1 MNKKIK
7 GILVGLSVLGN
18 VVMVGNA
25 DEVDV
30 VAEEQVINEVARAEE
45 VVAEEKQEIVL
56 EEEVEVEE
64 VEVVE
69 KEVEVVEKVVEKIEE
84 VEIEE
89 EVKLVVEEVK
99 EVEVE
104 KEVIKEV
111 KSEPVEIE
119 EEVEIVVEEKVEIE
133 EVEIE
138 EVVEE
143 EIENK
148 DEVIINN
155 MFDID
160 DEEYVLALKATT
172 FSYND
177 IGYTVLSDG
186 YGSLYIVDT
195 TLKNGQNYVGKIDGM
210 TDTLVEYRESDFEFV
225 YEEYFEEYSQEEIDW
240 AIGRLEGKY

>member
-1 MNKKIK
+1 M
-7 GILVGLSVLGN
+7 
-18 VVMVGNA
+18 
-25 DEVDV
+25 
-30 VAEEQVINEVARAEE
+30 
-45 VVAEEKQEIVL
+45 
-56 EEEVEVEE
+56 
-64 VEVVE
+64 
-69 KEVEVVEKVVEKIEE
+69 
-84 VEIEE
+84 
-89 EVKLVVEEVK
+89 
-99 EVEVE
+99 
-104 KEVIKEV
+104 IKEV
-111 KSEPVEIE
+111 KSEPVEV
-119 EEVEIVVEEKVEIE
+119 EVVVEEVEIE

-138 EVVEE
+138 EIEVEEEEIEVVVEE

-225 YEEYFEEYSQEEIDW
+225 YEEYFEEYSQEEVDW
-240 AIGRLEGKY
+240 AIGRLEGRY

>member
-25 DEVDV
+25 IKVDTAV
-30 VAEEQVINEVARAEE
+30 EEQIISGVVSVQE
-45 VVAEEKQEIVL
+45 VVAEEKQEIIL
-56 EEEVEVEE
+56 EEEVEEEVEEVIVVEEE

-69 KEVEVVEKVVEKIEE
+69 KEVEVV
-84 VEIEE
+84 
-89 EVKLVVEEVK
+89 K

-104 KEVIKEV
+104 KEVVKEI
-111 KSEPVEIE
+111 KSEPVEVIKEVEIEE
-119 EEVEIVVEEKVEIE
+119 EEVEVVVEEEVEEIEEEIEIEVVVEE

-138 EVVEE
+138 E
-143 EIENK
+143 
-148 DEVIINN
+148 EVIINN

-160 DEEYVLALKATT
+160 NEEYVLALQATT

-225 YEEYFEEYSQEEIDW
+225 YQEYFEEYSQEEVDW

>member
-25 DEVDV
+25 IKVDTAV
-30 VAEEQVINEVARAEE
+30 EEQIISGVVSVQE
-45 VVAEEKQEIVL
+45 VVAEEKQEIIL
-56 EEEVEVEE
+56 EEEVEEVEIEKEIEVVEE
-64 VEVVE
+64 EVKIVE
-69 KEVEVVEKVVEKIEE
+69 KEVEV
-84 VEIEE
+84 
-89 EVKLVVEEVK
+89 VK

-111 KSEPVEIE
+111 KSEPVEVEVVVEEIEIE
-119 EEVEIVVEEKVEIE
+119 EEVEIEEEIE
-133 EVEIE
+133 EEIE
-138 EVVEE
+138 VVVEE

-225 YEEYFEEYSQEEIDW
+225 YQEYFEEYSQEEIDW

>member
-25 DEVDV
+25 IKVDTAV
-30 VAEEQVINEVARAEE
+30 EEQIISGVVSVQE
-45 VVAEEKQEIVL
+45 VVAEEKQETIL
-56 EEEVEVEE
+56 EEEVE
-64 VEVVE
+64 
-69 KEVEVVEKVVEKIEE
+69 
-84 VEIEE
+84 
-89 EVKLVVEEVK
+89 

-111 KSEPVEIE
+111 KSEPVEV
-119 EEVEIVVEEKVEIE
+119 EVVVEEVEIE

-138 EVVEE
+138 EIEVEEEEIEVVVEE

-225 YEEYFEEYSQEEIDW
+225 YEEYFEEYSQEEVDW
-240 AIGRLEGKY
+240 AIGRLEGRY

>member
-25 DEVDV
+25 IKVDTAV
-30 VAEEQVINEVARAEE
+30 EEQIISGVVSVQE
-45 VVAEEKQEIVL
+45 VVAEEKQETIL
-56 EEEVEVEE
+56 EEEVEEVEVEKEVVEE
-64 VEVVE
+64 EIEVVE
-69 KEVEVVEKVVEKIEE
+69 KEVEIVEKE
-84 VEIEE
+84 VE
-89 EVKLVVEEVK
+89 VVK

-111 KSEPVEIE
+111 KSEPVEV
-119 EEVEIVVEEKVEIE
+119 EVVVEEVEIE

-138 EVVEE
+138 EIEVEEEEIEVVVEE

-225 YEEYFEEYSQEEIDW
+225 YEEYFEEYSQEEVDW
-240 AIGRLEGKY
+240 AIGRLEGRY